1 MSQSP
6 MGVNIVRRIMSQSPM
21 GVNIVSRI
29 MSQSPMR
36 VNIVSRIISQSPMVV
51 RGFRE
56 EDRLILRVTG
66 TSMFLL
72 ALLRSFERV
81 TAHTLF
87 FSMLMTEHRKV

>member
-6 MGVNIVRRIMSQSPM
+6 MG
-21 GVNIVSRI
+21 
-29 MSQSPMR
+29 
-36 VNIVSRIISQSPMVV
+36 V

-66 TSMFLL
+66 TSMFLP

-81 TAHTLF
+81 TAHVHSTI
-87 FSMLMTEHRKV
+87 SMLMTEHRKV

>member
-1 MSQSP
+1 
-6 MGVNIVRRIMSQSPM
+6 
-21 GVNIVSRI
+21 

-36 VNIVSRIISQSPMVV
+36 VNIVSKIMLQSPMRVNIVSKIMLQSPMRISIVSRIMSQSPMVV

-66 TSMFLL
+66 TSMFLP

-87 FSMLMTEHRKV
+87 FLC

>member
-6 MGVNIVRRIMSQSPM
+6 MVVNIVRRIMSQSPM
-21 GVNIVSRI
+21 G
-29 MSQSPMR
+29 
-36 VNIVSRIISQSPMVV
+36 V

-66 TSMFLL
+66 TSMFLP

-81 TAHTLF
+81 TAHVHSTI
-87 FSMLMTEHRKV
+87 SMLMTEHRKV